1 MTENNCYNCRYR
13 GRTNLQGPCS
23 TGTYQLAYSGKC
35 FEWRKR
41 YLPQRIADKIKR
53 KERRTPHP

>member
-13 GRTNLQGPCS
+13 GRTNLQEPCS

-53 KERRTPHP
+53 KVCK